1 MCLALTRI
9 LLRARSQARDHVY
22 SLIYHDLVQKKR
34 QMLPIHKMML
44 KTRAEAS
51 ATSGGTPLLSAI
63 AANETHAILCN
74 SRVAMEQFMSEH
86 AYRILS

>member
-1 MCLALTRI
+1 M
-9 LLRARSQARDHVY
+9 
-22 SLIYHDLVQKKR
+22 
-34 QMLPIHKMML
+34 PIHKMML

-63 AANETHAILCN
+63 AANETHAILRN

-86 AYRILS
+86 AYRILP